1 MSIKIKNYFSKDVE
15 IDFDLN
21 ITFSLDGIKSSL
33 LNDDILKTF
42 NLTINNKVKENF
54 STFIKVYKR
63 INAKNINL
71 HESIPDHLTKKYLH
85 SVKSTINDIIDNL
98 NNNKYKETYNK
109 QEELFSLINSYNCDL
124 NTINAF
130 LNLEK
135 NDSIKKNLLSFKSNK
150 SFIYSRDNTTTG
162 RLTINNFPNILTL
175 PKKYRSIFK
184 TSFDKG
190 NIFYIDFVSL
200 EPRVMRKLGG
210 YDCQNDIYDEINNYL
225 DIDLDRSIIKQAVI
239 STAYGSSKKSL
250 YNKIS
255 KEKVDKLFL
264 FLEEFLCTKKC
275 VEIAENS
282 YEDNCRLNFWNR
294 PIWNKQVKEKN
305 IILNNYVQSTAVDVA
320 LLGFSEIIQKLN
332 KDKVKTLFIIHDALM
347 IDVKEDYTEEFVN
360 ITKKGYNCKEL
371 GYFPISIEDLNGTKY

>member
-1 MSIKIKNYFSKDVE
+1 IKNYFSKDVE

-184 TSFDKG
+184 TSF
-190 NIFYIDFVSL
+190 
-200 EPRVMRKLGG
+200 
-210 YDCQNDIYDEINNYL
+210 
-225 DIDLDRSIIKQAVI
+225 
-239 STAYGSSKKSL
+239 
-250 YNKIS
+250 
-255 KEKVDKLFL
+255 
-264 FLEEFLCTKKC
+264 
-275 VEIAENS
+275 
-282 YEDNCRLNFWNR
+282 
-294 PIWNKQVKEKN
+294 
-305 IILNNYVQSTAVDVA
+305 
-320 LLGFSEIIQKLN
+320 
-332 KDKVKTLFIIHDALM
+332 
-347 IDVKEDYTEEFVN
+347 
-360 ITKKGYNCKEL
+360 
-371 GYFPISIEDLNGTKY
+371 